1 MGINRHSLEAVR
13 TVSVDG
19 GCIELRYY
27 QPHDAEAADR
37 IPLLITHGGPGGS
50 SVGLYDALHP
60 LADQRPTIF
69 YDQLGSFASPA
80 DLLPEQMTLKRFA
93 SEPLSILDRL
103 GIARAH
109 LFGHSWGGAVVTQFC
124 LDHPDRVA
132 ALLLSSPL
140 LSTQRW
146 IDDCTQLFKNIQR
159 ELGESVNFEMEF
171 ERRHFCRSDQES
183 DQDALRCERQRG
195 NNKLYQTMWG
205 PSEFQHHG
213 MLNDLDLFPSL
224 QNFSNPTLLICGEY
238 DTATPKT
245 MREVKSIIGNR
256 ARLEILNNAGHK
268 TYIDRNQ
275 DFIAVVND
283 FFVQLDKSAC
293 QSNL

>member
-1 MGINRHSLEAVR
+1 MGINRHSLEAVS

-27 QPHDAEAADR
+27 QPHGGEAADR

-93 SEPLSILDRL
+93 TEPLCILDQM

-109 LFGHSWGGAVVTQFC
+109 VFGHSWGGAVMTQFC
-124 LDHPDRVA
+124 LNYPDRVA

-146 IDDCTQLFKNIQR
+146 IADCNQLINNIQR
-159 ELGESVNFEMEF
+159 DLGESVDLEMEF
-171 ERRHFCRSDQES
+171 ERRHFCRSDQGS
-183 DQDALRCERQRG
+183 DQDAVRRERQRG
-195 NNKLYQTMWG
+195 NNKLYQQMWG
-205 PSEFQHHG
+205 PSEFQHQG
-213 MLNDLDLFPSL
+213 MLSELDLFPSL
-224 QNFSNPTLLICGEY
+224 ENVSNPTLLICGKH
-238 DTATPKT
+238 DTATPQT
-245 MREVKSIIGNR
+245 
-256 ARLEILNNAGHK
+256 L
-268 TYIDRNQ
+268 Q
-275 DFIAVVND
+275 DA
-283 FFVQLDKSAC
+283 
-293 QSNL
+293 

>member
-19 GCIELRYY
+19 GCIELRCY
-27 QPHDAEAADR
+27 QPHAVDAADR

-50 SVGLYDALHP
+50 SVGLYDALHA

-80 DLLPEQMTLKRFA
+80 ELLREQMTLKRFA
-93 SEPLSILDRL
+93 TEPLCILDQL

-109 LFGHSWGGAVVTQFC
+109 VFGHSWGGAVMTQFC
-124 LDHPDRVA
+124 LNHPDRVA

-146 IDDCTQLFKNIQR
+146 ISDCNQLIKTIQR
-159 ELGESVNFEMEF
+159 ELGDAANLEMEF
-171 ERRHFCRSDQES
+171 DRRHFSRSDQGS
-183 DQDALRCERQRG
+183 DQDAVRCERQRS
-195 NNKLYQTMWG
+195 NNKLYLQMWG
-205 PSEFQHHG
+205 PSEFQHQG
-213 MLNDLDLFPSL
+213 MLSDLDLFPCF
-224 QNFSNPTLLICGEY
+224 QNLSKPILLICGEH
-238 DTATPKT
+238 DTATPET
-245 MREVKSIIGNR
+245 MRDARSMLGDR
-256 ARLEILNNAGHK
+256 ARLEVLKDAGHK

-275 DFIAVVND
+275 AFIAVVND
-283 FFVQLDKSAC
+283 FLIQLDESAG
-293 QSNL
+293 

>member
-93 SEPLSILDRL
+93 TEPLFILDQL
-103 GIARAH
+103 GIASAH
-109 LFGHSWGGAVVTQFC
+109 VFGHSWGGAVMTQFC
-124 LDHPDRVA
+124 LNHPDRVA
-132 ALLLSSPL
+132 GLLLSSPL
-140 LSTQRW
+140 LSTQKW
-146 IDDCTQLFKNIQR
+146 IADCNQLINNIQR
-159 ELGESVNFEMEF
+159 DLGESVDLEMEF
-171 ERRHFCRSDQES
+171 ERRHFCRSDQGS
-183 DQDALRCERQRG
+183 DQDAVRRERQRG
-195 NNKLYQTMWG
+195 NNKLYQQMWG
-205 PSEFQHHG
+205 PSEFQHQG
-213 MLNDLDLFPSL
+213 MLSELDLFPSL
-224 QNFSNPTLLICGEY
+224 ENVSNPTLLICGEY
-238 DTATPKT
+238 DTATPQT
-245 MREVKSIIGNR
+245 LQDARSMLGNR
-256 ARLEILNNAGHK
+256 ARLEVLMDAGHK

-275 DFIAVVND
+275 AFIALVND
-283 FFVQLDKSAC
+283 FLVQLDESA
-293 QSNL
+293 S

>member
-19 GCIELRYY
+19 GSIELRCYR
-27 QPHDAEAADR
+27 PHCAVAADR

-50 SVGLYDALHP
+50 SVGLYDALHR

-80 DLLPEQMTLKRFA
+80 DLLREQMTLKRFA
-93 SEPLSILDRL
+93 TEPLCILDQL

-109 LFGHSWGGAVVTQFC
+109 VFGHSWGGAVMTQFC
-124 LDHPDRVA
+124 LNHPDRVA

-146 IDDCTQLFKNIQR
+146 ISDCNQLIKTLQR
-159 ELGESVNFEMEF
+159 ELGHSLNLEMEF
-171 ERRHFCRSDQES
+171 DRRHFCRSDQGS
-183 DQDALRCERQRG
+183 DQDAVRCERQRS
-195 NNKLYQTMWG
+195 NNKLYLQMWG
-205 PSEFQHHG
+205 PSEFQHQG
-213 MLNDLDLFPSL
+213 MLSDLDLFPCF
-224 QNFSNPTLLICGEY
+224 QNLSKPILLICGEH
-238 DTATPKT
+238 DTATPET
-245 MREVKSIIGNR
+245 MRDARSMLGDR
-256 ARLEILNNAGHK
+256 ARLEVLKDAGHK

-275 DFIAVVND
+275 TFIAVVND
-283 FFVQLDKSAC
+283 FLDQLDESAG
-293 QSNL
+293 

>member
-19 GCIELRYY
+19 GCIELRCY
-27 QPHDAEAADR
+27 QPHAVDAADR

-93 SEPLSILDRL
+93 TEPNCILDQL

-109 LFGHSWGGAVVTQFC
+109 VFGHSWGGAVMTQFC
-124 LDHPDRVA
+124 LNHPDRVA

-146 IDDCTQLFKNIQR
+146 IADCNQLINNIQR
-159 ELGESVNFEMEF
+159 ELGESVDLETEF
-171 ERRHFCRSDQES
+171 ERRHFCRSDQAS
-183 DQDALRCERQRG
+183 DQEAVRCERQRG
-195 NNKLYQTMWG
+195 NNKLYQQMWG
-205 PSEFQHHG
+205 PSEFQHQG
-213 MLNDLDLFPSL
+213 RLSDLDLFPSF
-224 QNFSNPTLLICGEY
+224 QNVSKPTLLICGEY
-238 DTATPKT
+238 DTATPQT
-245 MREVKSIIGNR
+245 LEDARSRLGDR
-256 ARLEILNNAGHK
+256 ARLEVLKDAGHK

-275 DFIAVVND
+275 TFIAVVND
-283 FFVQLDKSAC
+283 FLDQLDESAG
-293 QSNL
+293 

>member
-13 TVSVDG
+13 TVSIDG
-19 GCIELRYY
+19 GCIELRCY
-27 QPHDAEAADR
+27 QPHDGEAADR

-93 SEPLSILDRL
+93 TEPLFILDQL
-103 GIARAH
+103 GIASAH
-109 LFGHSWGGAVVTQFC
+109 VFGHSWGGAVMTQFC
-124 LDHPDRVA
+124 LNHPDRVA

-146 IDDCTQLFKNIQR
+146 IADCNQLINNIQR
-159 ELGESVNFEMEF
+159 DLGESVDLEMEF
-171 ERRHFCRSDQES
+171 ERRHFCRSDQGS
-183 DQDALRCERQRG
+183 DQDVVRRERQRG
-195 NNKLYQTMWG
+195 NNKLYQQMWG
-205 PSEFQHHG
+205 PSEFQHQG
-213 MLNDLDLFPSL
+213 MLSELDLFPSL
-224 QNFSNPTLLICGEY
+224 ENVSNPTLLICGEY
-238 DTATPKT
+238 DTATPQT
-245 MREVKSIIGNR
+245 LQDARSMLGNR
-256 ARLEILNNAGHK
+256 ARLEVLMDAGHK

-275 DFIAVVND
+275 AFIALVND
-283 FFVQLDKSAC
+283 FLVQLDESA
-293 QSNL
+293 S

>member
-13 TVSVDG
+13 TVSVEG
-19 GCIELRYY
+19 GCIELRCY
-27 QPHDAEAADR
+27 QPHGGEAADR

-93 SEPLSILDRL
+93 TEPLCILDQM

-109 LFGHSWGGAVVTQFC
+109 VFGHSWGGAVMTQFC
-124 LDHPDRVA
+124 LNYPDRVA

-146 IDDCTQLFKNIQR
+146 IADCNQLINNIQR
-159 ELGESVNFEMEF
+159 DLGESVDLEMEF
-171 ERRHFCRSDQES
+171 ERRHFCRSDQGS
-183 DQDALRCERQRG
+183 DQDAVRRERQRG
-195 NNKLYQTMWG
+195 NNKLYQQMWG
-205 PSEFQHHG
+205 PSEFQHQG
-213 MLNDLDLFPSL
+213 MLSELDLFPSL
-224 QNFSNPTLLICGEY
+224 ENVSNPTLLICGEH
-238 DTATPKT
+238 DTAKPQTLQDARS
-245 MREVKSIIGNR
+245 MLGVR
-256 ARLEILNNAGHK
+256 ARLEVLKDAGHK

-275 DFIAVVND
+275 AFIAVVKD
-283 FFVQLDKSAC
+283 FLVQLDESAG
-293 QSNL
+293 

>member
-19 GCIELRYY
+19 GCIELRCYR
-27 QPHDAEAADR
+27 PHCAEAADR

-80 DLLPEQMTLKRFA
+80 DLLPEQMTLRRFA
-93 SEPLSILDRL
+93 TGPLCILDHL

-109 LFGHSWGGAVVTQFC
+109 VFGHSWGGAIMAQFC
-124 LDHPDRVA
+124 LNHPDRVA

-146 IDDCTQLFKNIQR
+146 MADCNQLIKTIQR
-159 ELGESVNFEMEF
+159 ELGESVNLEMEF
-171 ERRHFCRSDQES
+171 ERRHFCRSDQKS
-183 DQDALRCERQRG
+183 DQDAVRCERQRS
-195 NNKLYQTMWG
+195 NHKLYQQMWG
-205 PSEFQHHG
+205 PSEFRHQG
-213 MLNDLDLFPSL
+213 MLSDLDLFPSI
-224 QNFSNPTLLICGEY
+224 QNVTKPTLLICGEH
-238 DTATPKT
+238 DTATPQT
-245 MREVKSIIGNR
+245 LQDAASIIGDR
-256 ARLEILNNAGHK
+256 ARLEVLMNAGHK
-268 TYIDRNQ
+268 TYLDRNRA
-275 DFIAVVND
+275 FIAVVND
-283 FFVQLDKSAC
+283 FLAQLDESAG
-293 QSNL
+293 